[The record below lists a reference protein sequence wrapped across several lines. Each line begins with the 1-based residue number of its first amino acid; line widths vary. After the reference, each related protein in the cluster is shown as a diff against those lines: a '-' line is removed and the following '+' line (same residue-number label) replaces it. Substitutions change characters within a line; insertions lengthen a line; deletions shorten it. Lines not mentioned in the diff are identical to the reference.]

1 MENNE
6 HLEKCPGCGA
16 ALKYAYMKLTE
27 DFTALID
34 AEEMCFFDA
43 LLEKAKENIDIE
55 IDETSEENASYKLV
69 YGGMLVNET
78 TTPIEEAVVIAHD
91 MVGFTFAHIT
101 EDMAITCKYKEI
113 MFFTN
118 NKPNQMG
125 IPFVAIMK
133 LPEELNDRNRSVTL
147 TPMFSNHENMWE
159 HMVNRPFLLACRL
172 EEDITGRENECLES
186 LINTDTLNEAFARA
200 FIVEGVEEE

>member
-1 MENNE
+1 MENNN
-6 HLEKCPGCGA
+6 HIGNCPYCGTA
-16 ALKYAYMKLTE
+16 MKYAYMELTD

-69 YGGMLVNET
+69 YGGMLVNEKIT
-78 TTPIEEAVVIAHD
+78 NVEEAAKLAKE
-91 MVGFTFAHIT
+91 MAGFAFAHIA
-101 EDMAITCKYKEI
+101 EDVATICNYKEI
-113 MFFTN
+113 VFFSNT
-118 NKPNQMG
+118 KLDEMG
-125 IPFVAIMK
+125 IPFAAIMK
-133 LPEELNDRNRSVTL
+133 LPFELNDKNCSITL
-147 TPMFSNHENMWE
+147 TPLLEGHDNMWE

-172 EEDITGRENECLES
+172 EEDIKGKKKNLKTLV
-186 LINTDTLNEAFARA
+186 NTVKLQEAFSRA